1 MKILHFTV
9 HKGCS
14 VHVVGSESQLTILS
28 CIFSLSF
35 LLFLSLLSLW
45 VLFPVHLYHP
55 LLDLKKI
62 TVGPFD
68 SNSNMDFL

>member
-1 MKILHFTV
+1 MKILHSTV

-14 VHVVGSESQLTILS
+14 VHVIGSESQLTILS

-45 VLFPVHLYHP
+45 VLFPVHLYHL
-55 LLDLKKI
+55 LLDLKKDNCW
-62 TVGPFD
+62 P
-68 SNSNMDFL
+68 L